1 MAATAKKRNASKSK
15 TSAAKKKSARS
26 VSKKA
31 SAKKSTSVNSVKSS
45 KEVTA
50 GKLKKFN
57 IFSAVSF
64 ALFAALSIVFMS
76 KDTVSANLPYAA
88 KDAFASATS
97 TVFGP
102 AYKMLAE
109 VEIRYILAFIF
120 GLSAIFSLLL
130 ATRLSKKYETQVAG
144 SVSVLRWIFTS
155 ISLGLILEL
164 TTKLTFVD
172 SIITL
177 KMVGALVLV
186 TGILWIMSEQQN
198 KGVKGKTGAFYL
210 SLFTLFLAVMPLLV
224 SLIASGIY
232 GMERFGWHVYALAA
246 VVVAGFVALA
256 LSQNKVVKKGLT
268 AKGYWDLEGKYLSV
282 DYLMKFSV
290 FIIFLIAFF
299 K

>member
-1 MAATAKKRNASKSK
+1 
-15 TSAAKKKSARS
+15 
-26 VSKKA
+26 
-31 SAKKSTSVNSVKSS
+31 
-45 KEVTA
+45 
-50 GKLKKFN
+50 
-57 IFSAVSF
+57 
-64 ALFAALSIVFMS
+64 MS

-88 KDAFASATS
+88 KDAFASVTS

-120 GLSAIFSLLL
+120 GISAIFSLLL

-144 SVSVLRWIFTS
+144 SVSVLRWVFTA
-155 ISLGLILEL
+155 ITLGLILEL
-164 TTKLTFVD
+164 STKLTYVD

-177 KMVGALVLV
+177 KIVGALVVV

-198 KGVKGKTGAFYL
+198 KGSKGKTGAFYL
-210 SLFTLFLAVMPLLV
+210 SLFTLFLAIMPLLV
-224 SLIASGIY
+224 SMVASGIY

-246 VVVAGFVALA
+246 TTVAGFAALA
-256 LSQNKVVKKGLT
+256 LSQYKAVKNGVPS
-268 AKGYWDLEGKYLSV
+268 KGYSELEGKYLSV
-282 DYLMKFSV
+282 DYLVKFSA